1 MKVDIQ
7 EIDKIVDKMV
17 GIVDTS
23 KDEIYKIAEQ
33 SRHDF
38 TTLSEELE
46 YIKQQ
51 VIQFIDEGDRL
62 EVKSR
67 FARKRL
73 SEMSRDFVKFSEE
86 QVRGA
91 YERAH
96 SLQVDLYLNRSQE
109 KELRNKRDYLERRLK
124 GLEETIKR
132 AEHVVTQIA
141 VVLSY
146 LTGDLAQVSEMLTD
160 AKRHQEFGFKIIEA
174 QEEERKR
181 LSREIH
187 DGPAQMM
194 ANVMMRADLIDRVF
208 RERGAEEA
216 LKEIRDM
223 KMSVRNALYEVRR
236 IIYDLRPM
244 ALDDLGLIPTLRK
257 YISTVEEYNKP
268 IVFEFTSLSQ
278 ESRISPKLEIALFR
292 LVQESVQ
299 NAIRHAN
306 ATNIKVK
313 IDMNDTN
320 VIVVVKDNG
329 IGFNAN
335 MKKEGSFG
343 ILGMKERVELLMG
356 ELTID
361 SQIGNGTIVM
371 ISVPIPSNVVL

>member
-1 MKVDIQ
+1 
-7 EIDKIVDKMV
+7 
-17 GIVDTS
+17 
-23 KDEIYKIAEQ
+23 
-33 SRHDF
+33 
-38 TTLSEELE
+38 
-46 YIKQQ
+46 
-51 VIQFIDEGDRL
+51 
-62 EVKSR
+62 
-67 FARKRL
+67 
-73 SEMSRDFVKFSEE
+73 
-86 QVRGA
+86 
-91 YERAH
+91 
-96 SLQVDLYLNRSQE
+96 
-109 KELRNKRDYLERRLK
+109 
-124 GLEETIKR
+124 
-132 AEHVVTQIA
+132 
-141 VVLSY
+141 
-146 LTGDLAQVSEMLTD
+146 
-160 AKRHQEFGFKIIEA
+160 
-174 QEEERKR
+174 
-181 LSREIH
+181 
-187 DGPAQMM
+187 
-194 ANVMMRADLIDRVF
+194 
-208 RERGAEEA
+208 
-216 LKEIRDM
+216 M